1 MNKISVVT
9 VTYNCEKILEATV
22 ESIINQTYPNVEYI
36 IIDGASTD
44 GTVEVINKYRSY
56 IACFKSESD
65 KGIFDA
71 MNKAIDMATGDWII
85 FMNAGDCFADADV
98 LESLSAYMRPQ
109 VSAIYGRVNVLTL
122 KGIVTGERP
131 LPFFE
136 NKSKFKPMGVSHQ
149 SIVLSMKELG
159 NIRFDLKYK
168 IAADYDMIKRVY
180 EVNPKFVYADIP
192 ISIIDATDGLSANNR
207 RRQRDEEAK
216 ICGVYDSLN
225 YKIWTNYK
233 SLRAFVKRLVMRR

>member
-9 VTYNCEKILEATV
+9 VTYNCDKILEATV

-44 GTVEVINKYRSY
+44 GTIEIINKYRSY
-56 IACFKSESD
+56 IAYFKSEPD

-85 FMNAGDCFADADV
+85 FMNAGDCFADVNV
-98 LESLSAYMRPQ
+98 LEKLSAHMRPQ
-109 VSAIYGRVNVLTL
+109 VSAIYGKTNQVTL
-122 KGIVTGERP
+122 RGVVSGKRP

-136 NKSKFKPMGVSHQ
+136 RKSKFKPMGVCHQ

-159 NIRFDLKYK
+159 NIRFDLNYK
-168 IAADYDMIKRVY
+168 IAADYDMIKRVH
-180 EVNPKFVYADIP
+180 EINPNFVYADFAV
-192 ISIIDATDGLSANNR
+192 SIIDATDGLSANNR

-216 ICGVYDSLN
+216 ICGVYDNLN

-233 SLRAFVKRLVMRR
+233 SLRAFVKRLIMR